1 MFFGKRKSSLCNLKL
16 NGHEIEWTN
25 KWPYLGVV
33 LLSGTKFG
41 CCISD
46 KIKKFYRATN
56 GIFRIEGKPNDML
69 MVRLIESHCIP
80 ILTYGVEVIHV
91 ADADT
96 RRQLRVA
103 YNSVFRRIFNYRPW
117 QSVRELQSM
126 LVRPTWEEL
135 IEKRTNSFLCRT
147 RENVFINGI
156 FSL

>member
-1 MFFGKRKSSLCNLKL
+1 M
-16 NGHEIEWTN
+16 
-25 KWPYLGVV
+25 
-33 LLSGTKFG
+33 LSGPKFG

-46 KIKKFYRATN
+46 KIKKFYRASN
-56 GIFRIEGKPNDML
+56 GILRIDGKSNDMTML
-69 MVRLIESHCIP
+69 RLIESHCIP

-126 LVRPTWEEL
+126 LVRPTWEEM

-147 RENVFINGI
+147 RENVFVNGI
-156 FSL
+156 FSP